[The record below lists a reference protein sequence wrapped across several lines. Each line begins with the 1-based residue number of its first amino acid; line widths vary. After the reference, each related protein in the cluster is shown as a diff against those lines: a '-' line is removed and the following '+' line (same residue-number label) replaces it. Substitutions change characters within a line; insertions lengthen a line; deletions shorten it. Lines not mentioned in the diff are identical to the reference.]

1 MPDSAATLSATVHQQ
16 PGRERRRAGTELLAI
31 GVAGGLLSGLLG
43 VGGGVIM
50 VPLLVL
56 WAGYGQRD
64 AHATSLGAI
73 IPISVA
79 GILTYGI
86 AGRVDWPDAAALAV
100 GAVAGARL
108 GAGMLARIDERS
120 LRIAFGCFLVA
131 VSITLGIRA

>member
-1 MPDSAATLSATVHQQ
+1 MLGSAEVGNPALTLRPT
-16 PGRERRRAGTELLAI
+16 RRAGIDLLGI
-31 GVAGGLLSGLLG
+31 GMAGGLLSGLLG

-79 GILTYGI
+79 GILAYGI
-86 AGRVDWPDAAALAV
+86 AGTVDWTAAAALAV
-100 GAVAGARL
+100 GAVAGALL
-108 GAGMLARIDERS
+108 GAGMLARMNERT
-120 LRIAFGCFLVA
+120 LRIVFGCFLVA
-131 VSITLGIRA
+131 VSIAMGLRA

>member
-1 MPDSAATLSATVHQQ
+1 MADPVVQAS
-16 PGRERRRAGTELLAI
+16 PGMTQRALDPQLVAI

-50 VPLLVL
+50 VPLLVI

-64 AHATSLGAI
+64 AHAASLGAI

-86 AGRVDWPDAAALAV
+86 AGRVHWVDAAALAL

-108 GAGMLARIDERS
+108 GAGLLARIDERT
-120 LRIAFGCFLVA
+120 LRIVFGCFLVA
-131 VSITLGIRA
+131 VAVTMGVRA